1 MILRNEDGSANV
13 VKIHVIRN
21 KNTNTLQIMTSR
33 AQGIDREVMEN
44 INLLGII
51 EIIGTKI
58 NRNRQNPG
66 SCRIHA

>member
-58 NRNRQNPG
+58 NRNRFD
-66 SCRIHA
+66 RIIE